1 MASITQAQARLF
13 SRPNPIDG
21 LHEDLPI
28 PDEFIEALPWVK
40 LEGHQVNVLR
50 VTSGNFGSATW
61 VAPGGATPDSSSVP
75 TAPATTFE
83 LRRVEVDLLLD
94 SFSEAIYSS
103 PLDVDIAQVELDAK
117 LLNCR
122 YAIGRALVIGAGG
135 ATNEPEGLRTQVI
148 AAQTVG
154 ASNDAANGGTLL
166 LTDVDRLLALIRA
179 NNGRADVL
187 VMNLAVRQKWEKA
200 HYDKGLQPRVERN
213 PETGLEDF
221 YHGRV
226 RVVVSEHL
234 PSNETKGAGKNL
246 SSMYAV
252 VLGYGKGLCGGWKPG
267 ASGEFFEIERVLVEG
282 TDQHR
287 YRVSAQATFP
297 LFSTRSLARL
307 NGIA

>member
-1 MASITQAQARLF
+1 MASITQAESRLF

-28 PDEFIEALPWVK
+28 PDEFIEVLPWVRM
-40 LEGHQVNVLR
+40 EGHEVHVVR
-50 VTSGNFGSATW
+50 VTSGSFGSATW
-61 VAPGGATPDSSSVP
+61 IAPGAAAPDSSSVP
-75 TAPATTFE
+75 TTPATAFE

-103 PLDVDIAQVELDAK
+103 PTDVDIAQVELDAK
-117 LLNCR
+117 LRNCR

-135 ATNEPEGLRTQVI
+135 ASNEPQGIRGQTI

-154 ASNDAANGGTLL
+154 ASDEAPNGGPLL

-200 HYDKGLQPRVERN
+200 HYDKGLAPRVVRN
-213 PETGLEDF
+213 AETGLDDF

-234 PSNETKGAGKNL
+234 PSNETKGLGTNL
-246 SSMYAV
+246 SSMFAV
-252 VLGYGKGLCGGWKPG
+252 VLGYGKGLAGGWKPG
-267 ASGEFFEIERVLVEG
+267 AGGEYFDIERELVAG
-282 TDQHR
+282 ADQHR
-287 YRVSAQATFP
+287 YRVSAQVTFP
-297 LFSTRSLARL
+297 LFSRRALARL
-307 NGIA
+307 NGIS

>member
-1 MASITQAQARLF
+1 MASITQPEARLF

-40 LEGHQVNVLR
+40 LEGNQVNVLR
-50 VTSGNFGSATW
+50 VTSANFGSATW
-61 VAPGGATPDSSSVP
+61 IAPGGTTADSSSVP
-75 TAPATTFE
+75 TSPATTFE
-83 LRRVEVDLLLD
+83 LRRVEVDLRLD
-94 SFSEAIYSS
+94 SLSEAIYSS
-103 PLDVDIAQVELDAK
+103 PTDVDIAQVELDAK
-117 LLNCR
+117 LRNCR
-122 YAIGRALVIGAGG
+122 YAIGRALVIGVGG
-135 ATNEPEGLRTQVI
+135 TSDEPQGIRGQTI

-154 ASNDAANGGTLL
+154 ASDDAPNGGPLL
-166 LTDVDRLLALIRA
+166 LTDVDRMLALIRA

-226 RVVVSEHL
+226 RVVVSEHY
-234 PSNETKGAGKNL
+234 PSNETKGIGTNL

-267 ASGEFFEIERVLVEG
+267 VSGEFFDIERVLVDG

-287 YRVSAQATFP
+287 YRVSAQVTFP
-297 LFSTRSLARL
+297 LFSRRSLARL
-307 NGIA
+307 NGIT